1 MFAYVICY
9 LLELFGY
16 HGFFVCDRLT
26 CSSDLIS
33 TLNNVTLLKCCC
45 RASILK
51 CTLLIEEERKHGKHE
66 INGVFR

>member
-16 HGFFVCDRLT
+16 HKFLRLRSI
-26 CSSDLIS
+26 SSGLILFS
-33 TLNNVTLLKCCC
+33 NNVTFLECCC
-45 RASILK
+45 RTSILK
-51 CTLLIEEERKHGKHE
+51 CKLLIEEERKHGKHE